1 MELRNLRYFLTVVEA
16 SSISKAAKI
25 LNITQP
31 TLSRQL
37 KELEIELGAEL
48 FKREPKG
55 IKLTEDGIFL
65 KNRSEEILSLASK
78 TKQEFDNKKKQ
89 ELVGNITIGCV
100 EADNSD
106 TLAMI
111 LEELTQDYPR
121 ITFHISSGTSEDITE
136 RLDKGLLDIA
146 ILLEPISVEN
156 YEKLSLPRTER
167 WGLLVPRSSDLANN
181 NYIMP
186 QMLKQTNLLVPRREE
201 IQNMIASWCTCD
213 INDLRI
219 VGTYNLIF
227 NIFSLVENNIG
238 SAIVIEGA
246 TSNRNVNNQLKFI
259 PLSPVVQ
266 TNCVL
271 IWKKSR
277 ILTPVLEEF
286 IKRFK
291 EIIKS

>member
-227 NIFSLVENNIG
+227 NIFTLVENNIG

>member
-16 SSISKAAKI
+16 SSISQAAKI

-55 IKLTEDGIFL
+55 VKLTEDGIFL

-78 TKQEFDNKKKQ
+78 TQQEFDNKKQQ
-89 ELVGNITIGCV
+89 ELAGHITIGCV

-121 ITFHISSGTSEDITE
+121 VTFHISSGTSEDITE

-167 WGLLVPRSSDLANN
+167 WGLLVPRNSNLANN
-181 NYIMP
+181 NYITP
-186 QMLKQTNLLVPRREE
+186 QMLKQTNLLMSRREE
-201 IQNMIASWCTCD
+201 IQNMIASWCACD
-213 INDLRI
+213 INELRI

-227 NIFSLVENNIG
+227 NIFALVENNIG

-246 TSNRNVNNQLKFI
+246 TSNKNVDHQLKFI
-259 PLSPVVQ
+259 PLSPGVQ

-291 EIIKS
+291 EMIKP

>member
-246 TSNRNVNNQLKFI
+246 TPNRNVNNQLKFI

>member
-89 ELVGNITIGCV
+89 ELAGHITIGCV

-121 ITFHISSGTSEDITE
+121 ITFNISSGTSEDITE

-167 WGLLVPRSSDLANN
+167 WGLLVPRSSNLANN

-227 NIFSLVENNIG
+227 NIFTLVENNIG

-259 PLSPVVQ
+259 PLSPVIQ

-271 IWKKSR
+271 IWKK
-277 ILTPVLEEF
+277 VEF
-286 IKRFK
+286 
-291 EIIKS
+291 

>member
-1 MELRNLRYFLTVVEA
+1 MELRNLRYFLTVAEA

-37 KELEIELGAEL
+37 KELEIELGTEL
-48 FKREPKG
+48 FKRESKG

-65 KNRSEEILSLASK
+65 KNRSEEIISLATK
-78 TKQEFDNKKKQ
+78 TQQEFNNKKQQ
-89 ELVGNITIGCV
+89 ELSGHITIGCV

-121 ITFHISSGTSEDITE
+121 VTFHISSGTSEDITE

-146 ILLEPISVEN
+146 ILLEPISVGN
-156 YEKLSLPRTER
+156 YEKLSLPRRER
-167 WGLLVPRSSDLANN
+167 WGLLVPRNSSLANN
-181 NYIMP
+181 NYITP
-186 QMLKQTNLLVPRREE
+186 QMLKQTNLLISRREE
-201 IQNMIASWCTCD
+201 IQNMIAMWCTCD
-213 INDLRI
+213 INELRI

-227 NIFSLVENNIG
+227 NIFALVENNIG

-246 TSNRNVNNQLKFI
+246 TSNKNVDHQLKFI
-259 PLSPVVQ
+259 PLSPGVQ

-271 IWKKSR
+271 IWKKNR

>member
-121 ITFHISSGTSEDITE
+121 ITFNISSGTSEDITE

-246 TSNRNVNNQLKFI
+246 TPNRNVNNQLKFI

>member
-78 TKQEFDNKKKQ
+78 TQQEFDNKKKQ
-89 ELVGNITIGCV
+89 ELAGHITIGCV

-167 WGLLVPRSSDLANN
+167 WGLLVPRSSNLANN

-227 NIFSLVENNIG
+227 NIFTLVENNIG

-259 PLSPVVQ
+259 PLSPVIQ

>member
-167 WGLLVPRSSDLANN
+167 WGLLVPRSSNLANN

-201 IQNMIASWCTCD
+201 IQNMIANWCTCD

-227 NIFSLVENNIG
+227 NIFTLVENNIG

-246 TSNRNVNNQLKFI
+246 TSNRNANNQLKFI
-259 PLSPVVQ
+259 PLSPVIQ
-266 TNCVL
+266 TNCIL

>member
-89 ELVGNITIGCV
+89 ELAGHITIGCV

-167 WGLLVPRSSDLANN
+167 WGLLVPRSSNLANN

-186 QMLKQTNLLVPRREE
+186 QMLKQTNLLAPRREE
-201 IQNMIASWCTCD
+201 IQNMIASWCTYD

-227 NIFSLVENNIG
+227 NIFTLVENDIG

-259 PLSPVVQ
+259 PLSPVIQ